1 MKNNIN
7 IMVNKNDNSDYI
19 FLKFEVTTNSV
30 ENSSDSD
37 NKEEFDSFNKI
48 KNLLSEKSSVVQNQI
63 LIS

>member
-1 MKNNIN
+1 
-7 IMVNKNDNSDYI
+7 MVNKNDNSDYI